1 MTPRLLLIFAHPD
14 DESFVAAGLSR
25 RYADAGAHIALVTAT
40 RGEAGSRGDPPLC
53 TEEELPAWRESELRE
68 AAAILGIGNVYLLGY
83 RDKHLPDAPPA
94 IIREQL
100 VEVVRRHRP
109 HVVVTYDPNGG
120 HGHADHVAISRFTME
135 AVSAAADPRWHQSLG
150 TPHRVQRV
158 LWTPSVLAWDDPPP
172 AKMGGEPGVDFLL
185 DISATEDDKG
195 GSAPG
200 ASNAAPLYRAV
211 DFSQAIVLLL
221 PGIAVLK
228 EWAYAG
234 VTFAWV
240 MAFISAYSTGEGVQ
254 IWSLP
259 LALLVLLIVSYVTRP
274 PSRRLI

>member
-25 RYADAGAHIALVTAT
+25 RYADAGAQVALVTAT

-83 RDKHLPDAPPA
+83 RDKHLTDAPPA

-120 HGHADHVAISRFTME
+120 HGHADHVAISRFTMD
-135 AVSAAADPRWHQSLG
+135 AVSAAADPRWHQSFG
-150 TPHRVQRV
+150 TAHRVQRV
-158 LWTPSVLAWDDPPP
+158 LWTPPVLAWNDPPP

-185 DISATEDDKG
+185 DISAQTTTKAAALRAHRTQHRSAERWIFRKPHVDRILAIETFRQGVGPPLPAVPLDDVLTG
-195 GSAPG
+195 
-200 ASNAAPLYRAV
+200 
-211 DFSQAIVLLL
+211 IV
-221 PGIAVLK
+221 GD
-228 EWAYAG
+228 
-234 VTFAWV
+234 
-240 MAFISAYSTGEGVQ
+240 
-254 IWSLP
+254 
-259 LALLVLLIVSYVTRP
+259 
-274 PSRRLI
+274 